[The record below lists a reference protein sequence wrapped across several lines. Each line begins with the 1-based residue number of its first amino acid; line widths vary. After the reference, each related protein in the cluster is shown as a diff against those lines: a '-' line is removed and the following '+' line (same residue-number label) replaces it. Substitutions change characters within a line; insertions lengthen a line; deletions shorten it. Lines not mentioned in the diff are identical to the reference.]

1 MRFEEVR
8 GTRVRFHETGDPAA
22 PPVVLL
28 HGIGRSLED
37 WALQHPRVDNE
48 YRVIS
53 IDMPGFGLSQRLPAP
68 TTLDVLA
75 DGVWAT
81 LDTIGETRPVHLM
94 GNSLG
99 GAVSMSM
106 LAAIPDR
113 VSTLTLVNS
122 AGFGKEVTVALRML
136 AVPGLGR
143 QMLRRIDRITAHR
156 MERMIFADR
165 ALVTP
170 ERIAMAIK
178 ISRQP
183 DFAPVYL
190 EIAKALGGLRGVAAA
205 WLREQQVGRGRGE
218 VGGER
223 HVEPAVAL
231 AGRRRGAP
239 QEPGDGPED
248 TAGVLPGPNPL
259 RRRYGLAEGAA
270 VGVNGA
276 QAVRGAGVPG
286 VPIAVCGVRG
296 GDVQRRPG
304 AASWDRHRSSL
315 AHCQQDGYGARLAAY
330 ISHR

>member
-1 MRFEEVR
+1 MRFQEVR
-8 GTRVRFHETGDPAA
+8 GTRIRLHESGDPDA
-22 PPVVLL
+22 PPVLLL

-37 WALQHPRVDNE
+37 WALQHPLLDNE

-53 IDMPGFGLSQRLPAP
+53 VDMPGFGLSQRMPAS

-81 LDTIGETRPVHLM
+81 LDAIGETRPVHLM

-106 LAAIPDR
+106 LAATPDR

-143 QMLRRIDRITAHR
+143 QMLRRIDRITAPR

-170 ERIAMAIK
+170 ERVAMAIK

-190 EIAKALGGLRGVAAA
+190 EIAKELGGLRGVAAA
-205 WLREQQVGRGRGE
+205 WRADLLARAAGSTKPTMIVWGDRDLILPS
-218 VGGER
+218 R
-223 HVEPAVAL
+223 H
-231 AGRRRGAP
+231 
-239 QEPGDGPED
+239 
-248 TAGVLPGPNPL
+248 
-259 RRRYGLAEGAA
+259 
-270 VGVNGA
+270 
-276 QAVRGAGVPG
+276 
-286 VPIAVCGVRG
+286 
-296 GDVQRRPG
+296 
-304 AASWDRHRSSL
+304 
-315 AHCQQDGYGARLAAY
+315 LAAARVAFPHAQ
-330 ISHR
+330 SHMFPRTGHMPQIERPEEFAGLVRPMLARVAA